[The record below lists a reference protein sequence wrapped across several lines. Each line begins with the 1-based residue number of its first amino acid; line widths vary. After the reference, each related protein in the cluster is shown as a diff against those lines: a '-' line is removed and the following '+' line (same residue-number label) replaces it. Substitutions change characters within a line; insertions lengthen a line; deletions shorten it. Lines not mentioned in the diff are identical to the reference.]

1 MQVSMSEFRRRLPEL
16 LAKAWAGERLVVVHR
31 PGNQGKERRFVIC
44 REEEMAEVDSIRVID
59 GKLFGDCGGALEYL
73 GQRIEAVTANGQ
85 YRLQMVLLFTD
96 HDQSKEDEIEPGV
109 HYRVYCDISPIISQ
123 EPPNAK

>member
-1 MQVSMSEFRRRLPEL
+1 MSEFRARIPEL

-31 PGNQGKERRFVIC
+31 PGNQGKVRRFLIC
-44 REEEMAEVDSIRVID
+44 REEEMAEVDSICCIN

-96 HDQSKEDEIEPGV
+96 HDQFTEDEIEPGV
-109 HYRVYCDISPIISQ
+109 HYRVYCDISPVLTWQ

>member
-1 MQVSMSEFRRRLPEL
+1 MSKFRARLPEL

-31 PGNQGKERRFVIC
+31 PGNREARRFLIC